1 MEQPKIRCIKCRC
14 EIGGAHYNTPAGR
27 YCFKCWDK
35 VPARK
40 KKMMERLAMERFAN
54 LGRLFE

>member
-1 MEQPKIRCIKCRC
+1 MEQPKLRCIKCGC
-14 EIGGAHYNTPAGR
+14 EINGAHYNTPAGR

-40 KKMMERLAMERFAN
+40 KKMMERLAMERFAGV
-54 LGRLFE
+54 GRLFE